1 MGRGAWHPRRQDQL
15 GRHSHRAG
23 EGSRGQGANELK
35 LEAVTPKSHPPPS
48 AQVVVSTCASSSWC
62 HAELPQLPSAEPQQR
77 WPQLLR
83 SAPPPLAPALPW
95 LYVGLAEAKV

>member
-35 LEAVTPKSHPPPS
+35 LEAVTPKSHPPLQHRWSRQRAPLPPGAMLSCPNYHLQNPS
-48 AQVVVSTCASSSWC
+48 S
-62 HAELPQLPSAEPQQR
+62 
-77 WPQLLR
+77 
-83 SAPPPLAPALPW
+83 
-95 LYVGLAEAKV
+95 VGLSY